1 MRKLLIS
8 LVAAAGTTLAAAA
21 PAAAQYY
28 PQSYGYNG
36 YGYGGY
42 RGYAGYGMDTRVQ
55 SVCSGQRA
63 IALENRLR
71 HEQREGEMNPY
82 AAARIHQAIDQ
93 LEDQQRR
100 ECAEGDWRSI
110 ARIGSRFDR
119 IGQWIESAA
128 HGYEP
133 WQR

>member
-1 MRKLLIS
+1 MRKLLIYI
-8 LVAAAGTTLAAAA
+8 AAAGATLAVAA

-42 RGYAGYGMDTRVQ
+42 GYGSYGVDGRVQ
-55 SVCSGQRA
+55 TICSGQRGY
-63 IALENRLR
+63 ALESRLR
-71 HEQREGEMNPY
+71 HEEREGEIDPY
-82 AAARIHQAIDQ
+82 AAGRIHQAIDR

-110 ARIGSRFDR
+110 ARISSRYDR
-119 IGQWIESAA
+119 IGQWIETSA
-128 HGYEP
+128 HGYQQ
-133 WQR
+133 WDR